1 MTTPSAGARIKQQ
14 ILELAFP
21 DSLFNSPNATNFD
34 QLEQDLNAKVDS
46 ISSTASTPQ
55 LPRLPSINL
64 IPEIPTIDIPSPA
77 EIRQFI
83 NKKIEEKKRQL
94 QEQLLKKVL
103 EEARLEDMPFT
114 ARREL
119 INRVSKRTSRR

>member
-14 ILELAFP
+14 ILEQAFP
-21 DSLFNSPNATNFD
+21 DSLFNSPNANFD

-46 ISSTASTPQ
+46 ISSTASTAQ
-55 LPRLPSINL
+55 LPKLPSINL

-119 INRVSKRTSRR
+119 INRVTKRTSRR